1 MPQVIITITADGQSK
16 VEAKG
21 VRGAGCQALTRDIE
35 KALGTTA
42 ADTKTAEFHQASA
55 ATTRREV
62 QQQ

>member
-42 ADTKTAEFHQASA
+42 ADTKTAEFQ
-55 ATTRREV
+55 
-62 QQQ
+62 